1 MLGVGRALLGVAG
14 AGIVRP
20 VRGRV
25 GGTGRAPGLLPRRW
39 SPRLLR
45 RRLLPAWGL
54 LPGWRCPW
62 LRSRLLLRRRLL
74 PARRLLPGRGSLPG
88 WRSPRL
94 RNRRLRLCRG
104 VVSRRL
110 LLLRRLPPGS
120 LVRHPWLLRV

>member
-1 MLGVGRALLGVAG
+1 LLGVGRALLGVAG

-54 LPGWRCPW
+54 LPG
-62 LRSRLLLRRRLL
+62 
-74 PARRLLPGRGSLPG
+74 RGSLPG